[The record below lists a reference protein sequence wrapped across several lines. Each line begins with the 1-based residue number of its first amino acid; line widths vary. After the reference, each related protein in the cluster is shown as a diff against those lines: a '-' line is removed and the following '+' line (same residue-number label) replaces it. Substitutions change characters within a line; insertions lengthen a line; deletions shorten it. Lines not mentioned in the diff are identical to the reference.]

1 MHIKHEEGIRQASC
15 NITEAKNADRLL
27 ACTTKDD
34 FTLRNV
40 SIRINQTSEYLQ
52 AFEES
57 KYDDE
62 IKNMFQ
68 AFLIRYSTLKRLE
81 AKADLEHAISLERF
95 TPVIAETNG
104 EEEID

>member
-27 ACTTKDD
+27 ACITRDD

-40 SIRINQTSEYLQ
+40 SIRIGNTNEYLQ
-52 AFEES
+52 CFEET

-62 IKNMFQ
+62 IKKMLQ
-68 AFLIRYSTLKRLE
+68 AFLSRYSILKRQE

-95 TPVIAETNG
+95 HE
-104 EEEID
+104 